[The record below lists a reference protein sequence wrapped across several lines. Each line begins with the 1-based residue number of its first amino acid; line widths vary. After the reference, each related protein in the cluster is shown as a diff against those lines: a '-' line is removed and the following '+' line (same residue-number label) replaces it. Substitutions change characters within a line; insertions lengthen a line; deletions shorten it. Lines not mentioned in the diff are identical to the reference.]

1 MPVITVHG
9 PDGTHTIEGRSGET
23 LLSALQRAGLRE
35 PEAPCGGNG
44 TCGKC
49 LAAVSGAV
57 TPADAQER
65 ALLPAGG
72 ERRLACRTRLTGDCS
87 VTLDALR
94 QACVVCEGASRP
106 VSLQP
111 WVAVPEC
118 GGLGA
123 AADIG
128 TTTVVVTLYD
138 LTTGA
143 LLGTEGGMN
152 RQRVFGADVISRIQY
167 ANTAPDGLARMTS
180 AIREQ
185 VSQAVC
191 ALCGRAGRSTGEVLA
206 VTAVGNTIMEHLFA
220 GRSPASIAAAPFT
233 PQDRFGAVCSPG
245 DGFFPA
251 FPQAQVYLAPAVAGY
266 VGGDIT
272 AGLYASGAWLAERAV
287 LFLDI
292 GTNGEMALGT
302 KDGFTTCATAAGPA
316 FEGAEISR
324 GMSGVAGAVDRVWLD
339 GGAPRFSVIGGG
351 APAGICGS
359 GLVDAL
365 AVLLRMGA
373 VDGTGRLLP
382 PDEAPAGLEEWLEE
396 DARGVTFWLDRTHD
410 IGVTEADVRKLQLAK
425 AAIAAGIRTL
435 LEHTQQTMQAVS
447 VLYLAGGFG
456 SRIDKENA
464 GAIGLLPPELVARTR
479 CVGNSASAG
488 AAAAL
493 LSRQARDELTAIRD
507 KCRYLELST
516 EAAFTRHY
524 VDCMLFEP

>member
-1 MPVITVHG
+1 M
-9 PDGTHTIEGRSGET
+9 
-23 LLSALQRAGLRE
+23 
-35 PEAPCGGNG
+35 
-44 TCGKC
+44 
-49 LAAVSGAV
+49 

-123 AADIG
+123 AVDIG

-266 VGGDIT
+266 VGGDMT

>member
-1 MPVITVHG
+1 M
-9 PDGTHTIEGRSGET
+9 
-23 LLSALQRAGLRE
+23 
-35 PEAPCGGNG
+35 
-44 TCGKC
+44 
-49 LAAVSGAV
+49 
-57 TPADAQER
+57 
-65 ALLPAGG
+65 
-72 ERRLACRTRLTGDCS
+72 
-87 VTLDALR
+87 
-94 QACVVCEGASRP
+94 
-106 VSLQP
+106 
-111 WVAVPEC
+111 
-118 GGLGA
+118 
-123 AADIG
+123 
-128 TTTVVVTLYD
+128 
-138 LTTGA
+138 
-143 LLGTEGGMN
+143 
-152 RQRVFGADVISRIQY
+152 
-167 ANTAPDGLARMTS
+167 
-180 AIREQ
+180 
-185 VSQAVC
+185 
-191 ALCGRAGRSTGEVLA
+191 
-206 VTAVGNTIMEHLFA
+206 
-220 GRSPASIAAAPFT
+220 
-233 PQDRFGAVCSPG
+233 CSPG

-464 GAIGLLPPELVARTR
+464 R
-479 CVGNSASAG
+479 CHRPSASGAG
-488 AAAAL
+488 GTDPLRGQQRQRRRGGRA
-493 LSRQARDELTAIRD
+493 SVPQARDELTAIRD

>member
-94 QACVVCEGASRP
+94 A
-106 VSLQP
+106 
-111 WVAVPEC
+111 
-118 GGLGA
+118 GLRRLRGRFPPRLPA
-123 AADIG
+123 A
-128 TTTVVVTLYD
+128 
-138 LTTGA
+138 
-143 LLGTEGGMN
+143 LGRRSGV
-152 RQRVFGADVISRIQY
+152 R
-167 ANTAPDGLARMTS
+167 
-180 AIREQ
+180 
-185 VSQAVC
+185 
-191 ALCGRAGRSTGEVLA
+191 RAGRGGRYRNHHGGGHALRSDHRCAAGNRGRHEPPAGLRRRRDFPHPVCQYRSRRSGPDDQRHSGAGLPSGVRPVRPRRTQHWGGTGRNGGGQHHHGASVRR
-206 VTAVGNTIMEHLFA
+206 
-220 GRSPASIAAAPFT
+220 RSPASIAAAPFT

-464 GAIGLLPPELVARTR
+464 GAIAFCLRSWWHGPAAWATAPAQARR
-479 CVGNSASAG
+479 
-488 AAAAL
+488 AAL
-493 LSRQARDELTAIRD
+493 LVPAGPGRADGHPGQMPLPGTLHRSGLYQALCGLHA
-507 KCRYLELST
+507 
-516 EAAFTRHY
+516 
-524 VDCMLFEP
+524 V

>member
-49 LAAVSGAV
+49 L
-57 TPADAQER
+57 ADAQER

-123 AADIG
+123 AVDIG

-365 AVLLRMGA
+365 AVL
-373 VDGTGRLLP
+373 
-382 PDEAPAGLEEWLEE
+382 
-396 DARGVTFWLDRTHD
+396 
-410 IGVTEADVRKLQLAK
+410 
-425 AAIAAGIRTL
+425 
-435 LEHTQQTMQAVS
+435 
-447 VLYLAGGFG
+447 
-456 SRIDKENA
+456 
-464 GAIGLLPPELVARTR
+464 PPELVARTR